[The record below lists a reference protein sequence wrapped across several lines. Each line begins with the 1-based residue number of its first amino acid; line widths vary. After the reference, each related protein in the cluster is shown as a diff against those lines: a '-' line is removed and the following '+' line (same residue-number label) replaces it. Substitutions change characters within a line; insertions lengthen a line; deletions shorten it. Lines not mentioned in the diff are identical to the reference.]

1 MAVVSFD
8 YVAFHARG
16 AWPYRDGEMT
26 HSADGTA
33 TLASGEIVSFSA
45 SRYYVP
51 SEPRG
56 ERTSYVVA
64 LYSASR
70 RELTAAKWD
79 ALKAEIRKQFVAHV
93 RRMADGPRATAIYPA
108 KDAALVAEY
117 AAAAEAAGDAWHIAN
132 AREHGETL
140 ADGGKF
146 DADATRAGIA
156 ALAKAEAASP
166 EPAAPV
172 ALVANTTRACYWR
185 TLAGYVATGPDSVP
199 ARNGGGYARLDALM
213 SLKGESPATIASVG
227 ADVREREESA
237 GRAVAMACERGD
249 CAADELAPMADPLA
263 EIVRLTLAAPA
274 LGVVA
279 GRSVDGTEWLTG
291 HGFSGDARAALV
303 MPWAD
308 AVEIA
313 AREERAASARRS
325 PDNGVYQIAARP
337 YRGPALY
344 TLADYDADAAEAAA
358 LDALY
363 SEGADA

>member
-8 YVAFHARG
+8 VVTFHARG

-33 TLASGEIVSFSA
+33 TLASGEIVSFVV
-45 SRYYVP
+45 SRYHVP
-51 SEPRG
+51 SAPAG
-56 ERTSYVVA
+56 ERTSYSIA
-64 LYSASR
+64 LYSAAR
-70 RELTAAKWD
+70 RELNASKWD
-79 ALKAEIRKQFVAHV
+79 AIKAEIRKQFVAHI
-93 RRMADGPRATAIYPA
+93 RRMADGPRPAAIHPA
-108 KDAALVAEY
+108 AEAALVAEY
-117 AAAAEAAGDAWHIAN
+117 AAAAETAGDAWHIAN

-156 ALAKAEAASP
+156 ALAS
-166 EPAAPV
+166 PAAPV

-185 TLAGYVATGPDSVP
+185 TLAGYVATGPNDRP
-199 ARNGGGYARLDALM
+199 APNGGGYARLDALM

-237 GRAVAMACERGD
+237 GRAIAMACERGD
-249 CAADELAPMADPLA
+249 CAADEIAPMADPLA
-263 EIVRLTLAAPA
+263 EIVRLSLAAPA

-291 HGFSGDARAALV
+291 HGMSGDYRHALV

-313 AREERAASARRS
+313 AREERKASATRS
-325 PDNGVYQIAARP
+325 PDSGVYGIKARP
-337 YRGPALY
+337 YRGPSPY
-344 TLADYDADAAEAAA
+344 TLADYESDEREAAA

-363 SEGADA
+363 GDGN

>member
-8 YVAFHARG
+8 VVTFHARG
-16 AWPYRDGEMT
+16 AWILIDGEMT

-33 TLASGEIVSFSA
+33 TLASGEIVSFDCA
-45 SRYYVP
+45 RYFNRAAP
-51 SEPRG
+51 AG
-56 ERTSYVVA
+56 ERTSYRVS

-70 RELTAAKWD
+70 RELTAAKWEE
-79 ALKAEIRKQFVAHV
+79 LRGEIRRTFKRHV
-93 RRMADGPRATAIYPA
+93 ESMADGPRPNAIKPGTGEPS
-108 KDAALVAEY
+108 DAEAE
-117 AAAAEAAGDAWHIAN
+117 AAAHVVEMEAEAAEA
-132 AREHGETL
+132 
-140 ADGGKF
+140 
-146 DADATRAGIA
+146 
-156 ALAKAEAASP
+156 AASP

-249 CAADELAPMADPLA
+249 CAADEIAPMADPLA
-263 EIVRLTLAAPA
+263 EIVRLSLAAPA

-303 MPWAD
+303 MPWRD

-325 PDNGVYQIAARP
+325 PDNGIYQIAARP

-363 SEGADA
+363 GEGADA